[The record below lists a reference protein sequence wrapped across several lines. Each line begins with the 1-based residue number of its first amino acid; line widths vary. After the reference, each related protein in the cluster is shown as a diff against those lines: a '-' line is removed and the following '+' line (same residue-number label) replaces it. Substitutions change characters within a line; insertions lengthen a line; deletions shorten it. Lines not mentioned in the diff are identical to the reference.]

1 MIIRCFQPYIR
12 IAFHSQNSDRN
23 TSLGYHPML
32 DIGMLAV
39 IFCSQ
44 ELDLSLPQ

>member
-1 MIIRCFQPYIR
+1 MLPALHTSSFPQSEFRP
-12 IAFHSQNSDRN
+12 N

-32 DIGMLAV
+32 DIGMVAV

>member
-1 MIIRCFQPYIR
+1 MLPALHTYSFPC
-12 IAFHSQNSDRN
+12 QNSDRN

-32 DIGMLAV
+32 DFGMVAV